1 MSDSCKESD
10 ILYEEMRMK
19 RSEKRRKFQLRV
31 MFLVLLLLLLP
42 YGLYGQQIGT
52 NVSWWLTSTPNAE
65 VEFMLSKRLTLNV
78 SDSYNSCTFFPEGMT
93 LRHYLVQP
101 ELRYWPC
108 KSFEGHFFGVHGH
121 YGHYNIGQVPFIP
134 GLKDYTYR
142 GELYGGGFSYG
153 YHFAIGGRWGLE
165 LSLGVGYAYLE
176 YNKYVCTEC
185 AELVGGV
192 LSFLLLACLFL
203 FSQSVF
209 SQTGNI
215 LFTPETLVIHDD
227 SVRIGMNIIV
237 RNIQIPTDHSL
248 KLIPY
253 FQRDNKHVSLPPVI
267 LSGRQRSRF
276 DRREELIA
284 PHSFKEKTYI
294 RLIGIKEKD
303 TYTIHY
309 NISLPYA
316 GWMRHASLCLKQVER
331 DCCKETLL
339 SDTLL
344 TKDINLPDPCT
355 GLEEKGGE
363 P

>member
-10 ILYEEMRMK
+10 ILYGEMRMK

-42 YGLYGQQIGT
+42 YGSYGQQIGIGT

-78 SDSYNSCTFFPEGMT
+78 SGSYNSWTFFPEGMT

-121 YGHYNIGQVPFIP
+121 YGHYNIGQVPFIA

-165 LSLGVGYAYLE
+165 LSLGVGYAYQE

-185 AELVGGV
+185 AELVGRYKRHFVGPTRLGV
-192 LSFLLLACLFL
+192 TF
-203 FSQSVF
+203 
-209 SQTGNI
+209 I
-215 LFTPETLVIHDD
+215 Y
-227 SVRIGMNIIV
+227 
-237 RNIQIPTDHSL
+237 
-248 KLIPY
+248 LI
-253 FQRDNKHVSLPPVI
+253 R
-267 LSGRQRSRF
+267 
-276 DRREELIA
+276 
-284 PHSFKEKTYI
+284 
-294 RLIGIKEKD
+294 
-303 TYTIHY
+303 
-309 NISLPYA
+309 
-316 GWMRHASLCLKQVER
+316 
-331 DCCKETLL
+331 
-339 SDTLL
+339 
-344 TKDINLPDPCT
+344 
-355 GLEEKGGE
+355 
-363 P
+363 